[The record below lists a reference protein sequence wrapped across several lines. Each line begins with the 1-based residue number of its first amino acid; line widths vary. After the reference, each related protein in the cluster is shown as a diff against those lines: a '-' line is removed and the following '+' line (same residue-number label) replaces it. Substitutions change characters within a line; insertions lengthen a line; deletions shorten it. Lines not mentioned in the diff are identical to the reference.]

1 MIRVDP
7 AAPDSR
13 CKIKCKKSSVTLAAN
28 RFFNRVESICCKS
41 TRTTMR
47 RHAVMK
53 RPDSEMRGY
62 RFQLAEHRREIGDL
76 HRLAARLRQTRAGLS
91 EAYHGMRGS
100 EIAASVRAER
110 YRRRKVG

>member
-1 MIRVDP
+1 
-7 AAPDSR
+7 
-13 CKIKCKKSSVTLAAN
+13 
-28 RFFNRVESICCKS
+28 
-41 TRTTMR
+41 
-47 RHAVMK
+47 MK

-76 HRLAARLRQTRAGLS
+76 DRLAARLRQECDKIELRQKAAEAGSAPVTFDKALIERRAHIEQSLAGIEAQLHQARAGLS